1 MRNNAEAKAKSFWPE
16 APGFWY
22 ARRRGQCSFCR
33 CFPACRRP
41 PGSTALHAGCR
52 GRRGPDA
59 ARRLGAYFAACGRAS
74 ARRALQRLPLCV
86 IPGGGTIRMRRAGR
100 PTRGRYAASGT
111 GPCLP
116 QKAKYGGRLR
126 RRNAGRLSAAASSVF
141 PAARA
146 AQNKKGAFHSRAP
159 KGTGTYG
166 K

>member
-16 APGFWY
+16 APGFWC
-22 ARRRGQCSFCR
+22 ARRRGQRSFCR

-59 ARRLGAYFAACGRAS
+59 ARRLGAYFAARGRAS

-86 IPGGGTIRMRRAGR
+86 MPGGGTIRMRRAGR
-100 PTRGRYAASGT
+100 RAAGMRPRALAARVSR
-111 GPCLP
+111 
-116 QKAKYGGRLR
+116 K
-126 RRNAGRLSAAASSVF
+126 RRNTADACAAECRAVKRRGIFRF